1 MELPLRNVTGGVA
14 GTVELNDA
22 VFGQPMNGPLLH
34 QALVMYR
41 LNKRQ
46 GTHGTKT
53 RAQVSG
59 GGAKPW
65 RQKGTGRARQG
76 STRSP
81 QWRHGGVVFGPHPR
95 DHRREMPRRM
105 RHQALKCVL
114 SEKVR
119 GGRLILLDDLT
130 LSLPRTKVMVQV
142 LKDLGV
148 SGSALIITRDPYQNL
163 IRSAGNIN
171 KVWTLP
177 VGLLNAYEVLKRDT
191 VVMTLAAA
199 RRAEEIWAN
208 ETSKKKSHLAPTVE
222 DTVVGQG
229 QGSTSTQSVEEAL
242 DDTSVEVGPN
252 EDTVA
257 RPEKTPTQ
265 KRPRRKPKSASP

>member
-22 VFGQPMNGPLLH
+22 VFGQPMNGALLH
-34 QALVMYR
+34 QALVMYQ

-46 GTHGTKT
+46 GTHSVKT
-53 RAQVSG
+53 RGQVSG

-65 RQKGTGRARQG
+65 AQKGTGRARQG

-95 DHRREMPRRM
+95 DHRREMPKRM

-114 SEKVR
+114 SEKAR

-163 IRSAGNIN
+163 IRSAGNIK

-177 VGLLNAYEVLKRDT
+177 VGLLNAYELLKRET

-199 RRAEEIWAN
+199 RRAEEIWVA
-208 ETSKKKSHLAPTVE
+208 ETSRKRSRLVSTLDDAVADQVLDSTL
-222 DTVVGQG
+222 TQG
-229 QGSTSTQSVEEAL
+229 VEEAP
-242 DDTSVEVGPN
+242 DDMSGEVAPN
-252 EDTVA
+252 GDKVV
-257 RPEKTPTQ
+257 RSEKMPTE
-265 KRPRRKPKSASP
+265 KRPHRKPKSSSP